1 VENPS
6 ELRPLDADE
15 YTIATPEN
23 VTFDYQVAGIGSR
36 FIGALIDTLAIVI
49 LLFLLNVLLIVALN
63 AVGDNGAAATDLGD
77 DPGWVAGLVIAIYA
91 LINFSLFWGYYF
103 VFELG
108 WQGQTPGKRLAG
120 TRVVKLD
127 GGGPGFL
134 DVAIRNLVRLVDF
147 LPFAYA
153 LGFVV
158 MFFNRNARR
167 LGDFAA
173 GTLVIRQPEV
183 VRLEAI
189 AQSTPRPAPG
199 APPTLPNAS
208 APPAIPTIRRLSGDD
223 YQLVCTL
230 LDRRLRGQ
238 ASPLL
243 LLRLA
248 RALAVKLETPLPGPT
263 EHDAQRFLATVAEA
277 YRAAAG

>member
-36 FIGALIDTLAIVI
+36 FIGALIDTVAIGI
-49 LLFLLNVLLIVALN
+49 LLFLLNVLIIVALN
-63 AVGDNGAAATDLGD
+63 AVSDQSAAVSDLSN
-77 DPGWVAGLVIAIYA
+77 DPGWIAGLVIAIYA

-120 TRVVKLD
+120 TRVVRLD

-183 VRLEAI
+183 VRLETI
-189 AQSTPRPAPG
+189 ARAAPRPTPG
-199 APPTLPNAS
+199 ALPA
-208 APPAIPTIRRLSGDD
+208 APDAEAPLAIPTIRRLSGDD
-223 YQLVCTL
+223 YQLVCTV

-238 ASPLL
+238 VSTALV
-243 LLRLA
+243 LRLA
-248 RALAVKLETPLPGPT
+248 RALSARLETPLPGPT
-263 EHDAQRFLATVAEA
+263 EQDAQRFLATVAAA
-277 YRAAAG
+277 YRQAAG

>member
-36 FIGALIDTLAIVI
+36 FIGALIDTLAIAI
-49 LLFLLNVLLIVALN
+49 LLFLLNVLLIVAIN
-63 AVGDNGAAATDLGD
+63 AVSDNGAAATDFGD

-183 VRLEAI
+183 VRLATI
-189 AQSTPRPAPG
+189 AQSTIRPAPG
-199 APPTLPNAS
+199 APPTHPNTSAS
-208 APPAIPTIRRLSGDD
+208 PAIPTIRRLSGDD

-238 ASPLL
+238 ASPVL

-277 YRAAAG
+277 YRQAAG

>member
-36 FIGALIDTLAIVI
+36 LIGALIDTMAIVL
-49 LLFLLNVLLIVALN
+49 LLFLLNILLAVALN
-63 AVGDNGAAATDLGD
+63 AVSDSTAAAPELDD
-77 DPGWVAGLVIAIYA
+77 DPGWVTGLVVAIYA
-91 LINFSLFWGYYF
+91 LINFGLFWGYYLI
-103 VFELG
+103 FELG

-158 MFFNRNARR
+158 MFFNHNARR

-173 GTLVIRQPEV
+173 GTLVVRQPEAMS
-183 VRLEAI
+183 LETI
-189 AQSTPRPAPG
+189 VQSAPRPAPG
-199 APPTLPNAS
+199 ALLTTPAAGTTPTIL
-208 APPAIPTIRRLSGDD
+208 TIRRLSGDE
-223 YQLVCTL
+223 YQLVCVL

-238 ASPLL
+238 TNPLL
-243 LLRLA
+243 MLRLA
-248 RALAVKLETPLPGPT
+248 RALSVKLEAPLPGPT
-263 EHDAQRFLATVAEA
+263 EYDARRFLATVAEA
-277 YRAAAG
+277 YRQAAQ

>member
-1 VENPS
+1 MENPS

-36 FIGALIDTLAIVI
+36 FIGALIDTLAISV
-49 LLFLLNVLLIVALN
+49 LLVLLNILIVVALN
-63 AVGDNGAAATDLGD
+63 AVSDSGVAANDLSD

-103 VFELG
+103 VFELA
-108 WQGQTPGKRLAG
+108 WQGQTPGKRVAG
-120 TRVVKLD
+120 TRVVRLNGD
-127 GGGPGFL
+127 GPGFL

-173 GTLVIRQPEV
+173 GTLVIRQPEA
-183 VRLEAI
+183 VRLETI
-189 AQSTPRPAPG
+189 APPTPRLAPG
-199 APPTLPNAS
+199 AAPTVSGADT
-208 APPAIPTIRRLSGDD
+208 PPAIPTIRRLSGDD

-230 LDRRLRGQ
+230 LERRLRGQ
-238 ASPLL
+238 VNPALM
-243 LLRLA
+243 LRLA
-248 RALAVKLETPLPGPT
+248 RALSAKLETPLPGPT

-277 YRAAAG
+277 YRQAAR

>member
-1 VENPS
+1 MENPS
-6 ELRPLDADE
+6 ELRPLDVDE

-23 VTFDYQVAGIGSR
+23 ITFDYQVAGIGSR
-36 FIGALIDTLAIVI
+36 LIGALIDTLAIAI
-49 LLFLLNVLLIVALN
+49 LLFLLNMLLIVALN
-63 AVGDNGAAATDLGD
+63 AVTDRSAPTTDLSD

-108 WQGQTPGKRLAG
+108 WQGQTPGKRVAG

-127 GGGPGFL
+127 GSGPGFL

-173 GTLVIRQPEV
+173 GTLVIRQPEA
-183 VRLEAI
+183 VRLETI
-189 AQSTPRPAPG
+189 AQSAPRPGPG
-199 APPTLPNAS
+199 VRPPVPDAD

-238 ASPLL
+238 VSSLL
-243 LLRLA
+243 MLRLA
-248 RALAVKLETPLPGPT
+248 RALSAKLETPLPGPT
-263 EHDAQRFLATVAEA
+263 EHDAQRFLATIAEA
-277 YRAAAG
+277 YRQAAG